1 MVLLSHYL
9 KHHTKTRSPVKR
21 HCDQVSLEVGVKE
34 SLILVLRLLRGLHET
49 QTHPLTR
56 LQGEEV
62 LARKISCERGKRGE
76 KGHTHYIFVYKCV
89 YM

>member
-1 MVLLSHYL
+1 M
-9 KHHTKTRSPVKR
+9 KR
-21 HCDQVSLEVGVKE
+21 RCDQVSLEVGVKE
-34 SLILVLRLLRGLHET
+34 SLILVLHLLRGLHET
-49 QTHPLTR
+49 QTHPLTG

-62 LARKISCERGKRGE
+62 LRRKISCGRGKRGE